1 VGGNFDGTVRQPA
14 AFMAARIPSF
24 TDFLTTYAPD
34 LLPGF
39 RGALPGGLMLSGGT
53 LPGGGSGIGGLG
65 GIGGGLAGLAGLGGP
80 DGGGELVRN
89 LPHATTIVAA
99 ACEHGV
105 VLAGDRR
112 STAGNMIAKRDVEKV
127 FRSDEFSAMGIAG
140 VASVGLEFVRLFQVE
155 LEHYEK
161 MEGRSLSLEGK
172 ANRLATMIR
181 GNIGGAMQGLA
192 VVPLF
197 VGFEEESGT
206 GRIFSYDVAGGPYEE
221 HRFHSIGSGS
231 VFAKSSLK
239 KLYFD
244 DMQVSDAVLACVQAL
259 YDAADD
265 DSATGGP
272 DLTRRIFPVIATIT
286 EDGFRRLPDAE
297 SAEYAE
303 QVVTS
308 RMQAPDGP
316 LAPLRPDR

>member
-1 VGGNFDGTVRQPA
+1 VSGYFDDGPGRPGT
-14 AFMAARIPSF
+14 FMTARIPSF
-24 TDFLTTYAPD
+24 THFLATYAPD
-34 LLPGF
+34 LLPGG
-39 RGALPGGLMLSGGT
+39 RGGQPLPA
-53 LPGGGSGIGGLG
+53 GSGDVIR
-65 GIGGGLAGLAGLGGP
+65 
-80 DGGGELVRN
+80 D

-99 ACEHGV
+99 ASERGV

-127 FRSDEFSAMGIAG
+127 FRSDEFSAMAIAG
-140 VASVGLEFVRLFQVE
+140 VASVGLEFARLFQVE

-172 ANRLATMIR
+172 ANRLAKMVR
-181 GNIGGAMQGLA
+181 DNLMPAMQGLA
-192 VVPLF
+192 VIPLF
-197 VGFEEESGT
+197 AGYDEEAGT

-231 VFAKSSLK
+231 VFAKSALK

-244 DMQVSDAVLACVQAL
+244 DMPISEAVLACVQAL

-272 DLTRRIFPVIATIT
+272 DLPRRIFPVVTTIT
-286 EDGFRRLPDAE
+286 GDGFRRLPDSEA
-297 SAEYAE
+297 ADYAD
-303 QVVTS
+303 QVVQE
-308 RMQAPDGP
+308 RMRSPDGP
-316 LAPLRPDR
+316 RAPLRTAS